1 LGGASWKV
9 RISCLPLSPQGLWS
23 LDGWDYMMGKCLRIW
38 SALILYAFFPVL
50 LLAQTP
56 HAQEI
61 QEHYQRGEAARQA
74 GQEATA
80 VKEFREILRLDPQN
94 AQAHANL
101 GLIAYTEKDYAGAAE
116 EFRVALKLRPTLWN
130 AQAFL
135 GMCELR
141 LGHSQQAKTL
151 LEESFGHVRDP
162 KLQSQAGM
170 DLIVLYSRNQELP
183 RALEILQVLERA
195 HPNDPNLLYTA
206 YQTYTQLAAGTLAT
220 LAQVAPESAQMH
232 RILAQAQQSQD
243 DFSGAIA
250 QYRQAL
256 EIDPRL
262 PGLHFELGQAIL
274 SRSTEEPARREAEK
288 EFLQTLADDP
298 ADANC
303 QYMLGEIAWLRAKPS
318 EALEHYAE
326 AVRLGPDF
334 VDAHIAMGK
343 ALTSLGRPQEA
354 LQQQTKAVRLD
365 PQNEAAHY
373 RLAQAYHQLGRAED
387 ADREFAMFRNLRDSH
402 LSARALYQQ
411 VQERAVP
418 HQTVAPDEPQ

>member
-1 LGGASWKV
+1 
-9 RISCLPLSPQGLWS
+9 
-23 LDGWDYMMGKCLRIW
+23 M
-38 SALILYAFFPVL
+38 
-50 LLAQTP
+50 
-56 HAQEI
+56 
-61 QEHYQRGEAARQA
+61 
-74 GQEATA
+74 
-80 VKEFREILRLDPQN
+80 
-94 AQAHANL
+94 
-101 GLIAYTEKDYAGAAE
+101 
-116 EFRVALKLRPTLWN
+116 
-130 AQAFL
+130 
-135 GMCELR
+135 
-141 LGHSQQAKTL
+141 
-151 LEESFGHVRDP
+151 
-162 KLQSQAGM
+162 
-170 DLIVLYSRNQELP
+170 VLYSRSQEFA
-183 RALEILQVLERA
+183 RALEILQVLERTL
-195 HPNDPNLLYTA
+195 PNDPNLLYSA
-206 YQTYTQLAAGTLAT
+206 YQTYTELAAGTLAT

-232 RILAQAQQSQD
+232 SILAQAQQSQD
-243 DFSGAIA
+243 DFSGAIT

-256 EIDPRL
+256 EIAPRL

-318 EALEHYAE
+318 EALDHYAE

-343 ALTSLGRPQEA
+343 ALTSLGRPKEA

-373 RLAQAYHQLGRAED
+373 RLAQAYRQLGRAED
-387 ADREFAMFRNLRDSH
+387 ADREFAIFRKLRDSH